1 MSKPKADLRVGPADR
16 RKRVAR
22 DGVLVLMHPVEVK
35 NADGE
40 VIETIAKLS
49 FTRLNGKKM
58 RASDAAKGEM
68 GKTLAL
74 IAASAGIPPSAADL
88 LDAEDITACGEILA
102 DFLGQS
108 PPTGG
113 K

>member
-1 MSKPKADLRVGPADR
+1 MSN
-16 RKRVAR
+16 AR
-22 DGVLVLMHPVEVK
+22 TLALKHPVEVK
-35 NADGE
+35 NTDGQ
-40 VIETIAKLS
+40 VIETVTSLS
-49 FTRLNGKKM
+49 FSRLNGRKM
-58 RASDAAKGEM
+58 RAADAAKGEI

-74 IAASAGIPPSAADL
+74 IAASCGIPPSTADL
-88 LDAEDITACGEILA
+88 LDAEDITAAGEILA

>member
-1 MSKPKADLRVGPADR
+1 MNKKVDR
-16 RKRVAR
+16 TLALK
-22 DGVLVLMHPVEVK
+22 HPVEVQ
-35 NADGE
+35 NTDGQ
-40 VIETIAKLS
+40 VVETVAKLT
-49 FTRLNGKKM
+49 FTRLNGRKM
-58 RASDAAKGEM
+58 RAIDNAKGEI

-74 IAASAGIPPSAADL
+74 IAASAGIPPSTADL
-88 LDAEDITACGEILA
+88 LDAEDITAAGEILI

>member
-1 MSKPKADLRVGPADR
+1 VSDVAPERLRVVE
-16 RKRVAR
+16 RV
-22 DGVLVLMHPVEVK
+22 LKLKYPVQIK
-35 NADGE
+35 DADGA
-40 VIETIAKLS
+40 VTETVSELHFK
-49 FTRLNGKKM
+49 RLNGRKM
-58 RASDAAKGEM
+58 RAVDAAKGEI

-74 IAASAGIPPSAADL
+74 IAASAGVPPSTVDL
-88 LDAEDITACGEILA
+88 MDAEDITAAGEVIA

>member
-1 MSKPKADLRVGPADR
+1 
-16 RKRVAR
+16 
-22 DGVLVLMHPVEVK
+22 
-35 NADGE
+35 
-40 VIETIAKLS
+40 VIETLAKLT
-49 FTRLNGKKM
+49 FTRLNGRKM
-58 RASDAAKGEM
+58 RAIDNAKGEI

-74 IAASAGIPPSAADL
+74 IAASAGIPPSSTDL
-88 LDAEDITACGEILA
+88 LDGEDITAAGEILA